1 MTLQYKHN
9 IRIVSGNIFVLASKQ
24 ESKVHQSLA
33 FHHVSKTGTNRFY
46 IYQQRMY
53 KHAYYI
59 YIYTYYIPV
68 IFWYACFF
76 LWHETRLQF
85 SVWLGTFITDQCL

>member
-1 MTLQYKHN
+1 MSTERFALHKTQATRRLYISKMTLQYKHN

-24 ESKVHQSLA
+24 ESKAHQSLA

-53 KHAYYI
+53 K
-59 YIYTYYIPV
+59 
-68 IFWYACFF
+68 
-76 LWHETRLQF
+76 Q
-85 SVWLGTFITDQCL
+85 

>member
-24 ESKVHQSLA
+24 ESKAHQSLA

-59 YIYTYYIPV
+59 YIYTYYIT
-68 IFWYACFF
+68 FLSFSGMHAFF
-76 LWHETRLQF
+76 GGMKHDYNFVCGLVHL
-85 SVWLGTFITDQCL
+85 